1 MVISIGFEKNLSMFA
16 LIFVKISFTNNV
28 KSKEE
33 LGSPCF
39 TPRWDS
45 IAFAICLLYFIAD
58 FTDEYGDFF
67 FSAVKIEIFNRKLL
81 IFFLFLHKT

>member
-1 MVISIGFEKNLSMFA
+1 MRKTLSSFIVNIPSRFA

-45 IAFAICLLYFIAD
+45 IVFVICLLYFIAD
-58 FTDEYGDFF
+58 FTDEYM
-67 FSAVKIEIFNRKLL
+67 AL
-81 IFFLFLHKT
+81 IA